1 MTTDVQRTDE
11 VSLIL
16 AAEECRPEQFDAIH
30 KFSQH
35 DKRIIRKLI
44 AHGPVLLQGGRGSG
58 KSALLIAA
66 SHEMAP
72 LNLQSDV
79 LGLYVSLRYV
89 PLLQAAGSDYEK
101 LFCEWVGQRIQHAL
115 ANTPYD
121 FPYSHDIRQL
131 KTGLSELSMSVDKR
145 VVLLFDDAAHIGRE
159 TSLGGFFDI
168 FRTLSSDAI
177 SCKAAIY
184 PGVTEFG
191 TRFDVYNDASVVDV
205 VRSPEQAGF
214 SELFYDIMRS
224 RYPVLTDEK
233 VTGFDLRKLAQFL
246 GTTVL
251 GNMRGFI
258 FACNDLLEHTETNQ
272 TIGYTALGEALLRLA
287 ADYYW
292 PLLEEVKPKLG
303 RYVPAV
309 EAAQVIAEVI
319 FSSCAQS
326 STQSILIHKMLVARY
341 SKPFEILEYAGFITR
356 REASRAMKSGGRGPR
371 FAVNLCNLL
380 ERLSGSR
387 LTARLFDD
395 WLSRVDR
402 PVEIHERG
410 EHFSKIAVPQ
420 PLEAGDLEI
429 LKKPVETLRKSKA
442 YPYGLT
448 ELEITH
454 LNDAGIRTIGN
465 LAAAS
470 DETLRNIDGVG
481 NVFLERFRSVVGQA
495 IWM

>member
-1 MTTDVQRTDE
+1 MTTDLQRTDE

-16 AAEECRPEQFDAIH
+16 AAEECPPDQFDAIH

-66 SHEMAP
+66 SREMAP
-72 LNLQSDV
+72 HNSPSDV
-79 LGLYVSLRYV
+79 IGLYVSLRYV
-89 PLLQAAGSDYEK
+89 PLLQATGSDYEK
-101 LFCEWVGQRIQHAL
+101 LFCQWVGQRIQRAL
-115 ANTPYD
+115 ANTPHD
-121 FPYSHDIRQL
+121 FPDSHDVRQL
-131 KTGLSELSMSVDKR
+131 KNGLSELSMEADKR

-159 TSLGGFFDI
+159 TSLGSFFDI
-168 FRTLSSDAI
+168 FRTLSSEAI

-214 SELFYDIMRS
+214 SELFYDIMQS
-224 RYPVLTDEK
+224 RYPVLTDK
-233 VTGFDLRKLAQFL
+233 KITGFDLRKLAQFL

-258 FACNDLLEHTETNQ
+258 FACNDLVEHTESNQ
-272 TIGYTALGEALLRLA
+272 TIGYTALGESLLRLA

-309 EAAQVIAEVI
+309 EVAQDIAEVI
-319 FSSCAQS
+319 FSSCAPTS
-326 STQSILIHKMLVARY
+326 AQSISIHRTLVARY
-341 SKPFEILEYAGFITR
+341 AKPFEILEYAGFIAR
-356 REASRAMKSGGRGPR
+356 REASRSLRSGGRGPR

-380 ERLSGSR
+380 ERIPGSR
-387 LTARLFDD
+387 LTARLFDE
-395 WLSRVDR
+395 WLSRSSQ
-402 PVEIHERG
+402 PVELHERG
-410 EHFSKIAVPQ
+410 DHFSAIDVPQ
-420 PLEAGDLEI
+420 PLEGGDLEI
-429 LKKPVETLRKSKA
+429 LHKPVETLRKSKA

-448 ELEITH
+448 ELKIAL
-454 LNDAGIRTIGN
+454 LNDAGIRTIGD
-465 LAAAS
+465 LDAAS
-470 DETLRNIDGVG
+470 DETLRKIDGVG
-481 NVFLERFRSVVGQA
+481 NVFLDRFRSVVAQA